1 MSAPIVGSDVN
12 TETGNR
18 ASVLIVDDT
27 AANLRLLT
35 QMLNEHGYHARP
47 VLSGLQA
54 LAAAQVMPPD
64 LILLDIRMPGMD
76 GYEVC
81 QRLKADERT
90 RDIPVLFISALS
102 DAEDKVRAF
111 STGGADY
118 ITKPFQLEEVLARVQ
133 THLTVRSLQHHL
145 RQEIVERDSL
155 IADLKAYAHTVAH
168 DLRSP
173 LAGALGV
180 AQILADAT
188 DPITEAERLD
198 FAAML
203 VESLSTANNI
213 VRELLVLAEVRQ
225 AEIRVVPQDM
235 SAVVAAALARIA
247 GPVREAGA
255 TIVPP
260 PAWPSALGHAPWIEE
275 VWVNYLTNAVKYG
288 GKPPQIEMGADT
300 AEDGQ
305 VRFWVRDNGPGLTLE
320 QQALLFAPF
329 TRLDLTRATGHGLGL
344 SIVQRIARKLNGRVG
359 VESSGIAGEGSTFY
373 FLLPAVDAGSAAV

>member
-1 MSAPIVGSDVN
+1 MPSTDPL
-12 TETGNR
+12 
-18 ASVLIVDDT
+18 ASILIVDDT
-27 AANLRLLT
+27 PANLRLLA
-35 QMLNEHGYHARP
+35 QMLTEHGYHVRP
-47 VLSGLQA
+47 VLNGAQA
-54 LAAAQVMPPD
+54 LVAAQIMPPD

-76 GYEVC
+76 GYAVC

-90 RDIPVLFISALS
+90 RDIPILFISALS

-111 STGGADY
+111 SAGGVDY

-133 THLTVRSLQHHL
+133 THLTVRSLQRHL

-173 LAGALGV
+173 LAGALGA
-180 AQILADAT
+180 AQILADPT
-188 DPITEAERLD
+188 DPITEEDRLD
-198 FAAML
+198 FAAMM
-203 VESLSTANNI
+203 VENLSKANNI

-225 AEIRVVPQDM
+225 AEIHVAPLDM
-235 SAVVAAALARIA
+235 GAIVAAALARIA

-260 PAWPSALGHAPWIEE
+260 STWPGALGHAPWIEE

-288 GKPPQIEMGADT
+288 GELPLIEVDAAT
-300 AEDGQ
+300 QPNGQ
-305 VRFWVRDNGPGLTLE
+305 VRFWVRDHGAGLTPE
-320 QQALLFAPF
+320 QQAVLFAPF

-344 SIVQRIARKLNGRVG
+344 SIVQRIAQKLSGHVG
-359 VESSGIAGEGSTFY
+359 VESCGVPGQGSIFY
-373 FLLPAVDAGSAAV
+373 FTLPGVDAGSTAD

>member
-1 MSAPIVGSDVN
+1 MSAPRAESL
-12 TETGNR
+12 

-27 AANLRLLT
+27 PANLRLLSQILT
-35 QMLNEHGYHARP
+35 EHGYLARP
-47 VLSGLQA
+47 VLSGAQA
-54 LAAAQVMPPD
+54 LAAAQSTPPD
-64 LILLDIRMPGMD
+64 LILLDIRMPGMN

-102 DAEDKVRAF
+102 DAEDKVKAF
-111 STGGADY
+111 STGGVDY

-133 THLTVRSLQHHL
+133 THLTVRSLQRHL
-145 RQEIVERDSL
+145 QQEIVERDSL

-173 LAGALGV
+173 LAGALGA
-180 AQILADAT
+180 AQILADPN
-188 DPITEAERLD
+188 DPVTEGERLE
-198 FAAML
+198 FAAMM
-203 VESLSTANNI
+203 VENLSKANNI
-213 VRELLVLAEVRQ
+213 IRELLVLAEVRQ
-225 AEIRVVPQDM
+225 AEIRVAPLDM
-235 SAVVAAALARIA
+235 GAVVAAALARLA
-247 GPVREAGA
+247 GAVQAAGA

-260 PAWPSALGHAPWIEE
+260 DAWPSGLGHAPWIEE

-288 GKPPQIEMGADT
+288 GKPPWIEMGADR
-300 AEDGQ
+300 AADGQ
-305 VRFWVRDNGPGLTLE
+305 VRFWVRDNGPGVTPE

-359 VESSGIAGEGSTFY
+359 VESSGRPGEGSTFY
-373 FLLPAVDAGSAAV
+373 FTLPAVDAGAAD